1 MGVWLSVFL
10 VLSAQHEQ
18 QQLELDKLAKPV
30 LVRTFLPKSFRTPWR
45 F

>member
-10 VLSAQHEQ
+10 VLSAQRG
-18 QQLELDKLAKPV
+18 QQLDELAKPLV
-30 LVRTFLPKSFRTPWR
+30 VRTFLPKSFRTPWR